1 MTMTKGRKEINNIVD
16 LINKQLKTNISVG
29 DEESLRLKR
38 IRTGIAPFD
47 QILGGGIPRQS
58 VTEFYG
64 YQSSGK
70 TYIAQ
75 RIIAAAQEQG
85 LKCGIVDAEWSFE
98 PDWAEKIGIQTDEL
112 VVSRPHTG
120 ESALDILLAM
130 CEAGIDLVVLDSI
143 AALLPT
149 AEAQGSM
156 EDQQMGL
163 HARLMNKI
171 FRKLPISMSSH
182 DPGTAVIMI
191 NQVRAGLGGYIT
203 REALPGGK
211 GQEFFAKIMVRM
223 SKGESIGDKGFFIKM
238 RTPKN
243 KTYQPLQE
251 CTVPFY
257 YSGEQD
263 PTYEL
268 FTTALDLDVVSRRG
282 ATYAFG
288 DKKAVGKDN
297 FVSLMKEDEALK
309 DGIDTQVRSLV

>member
-130 CEAGIDLVVLDSI
+130 CEAGLDLVVLDSI

-171 FRKLPISMSSH
+171 FRKLPISMSSQE
-182 DPGTAVIMI
+182 PGTAVIMI

-268 FTTALDLDVVSRRG
+268 FTTSLDLDVVSRRG

-288 DKKAVGKDN
+288 DKKALGKDN
-297 FVSLMKEDEALK
+297 FVSLMKEDEAVK
-309 DGIDTQVRSLV
+309 NGIDTQVRSLV